1 MPVIGIVVAII
12 PVLAVL
18 AITALVRAL
27 LLPFTSAFKLL
38 HRSRTARA

>member
-1 MPVIGIVVAII
+1 MPVIGLCVAII